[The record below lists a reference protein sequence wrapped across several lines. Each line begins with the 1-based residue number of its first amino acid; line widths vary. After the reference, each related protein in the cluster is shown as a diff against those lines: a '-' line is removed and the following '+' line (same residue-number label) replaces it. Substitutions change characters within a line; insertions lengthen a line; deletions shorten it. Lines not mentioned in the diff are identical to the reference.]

1 MPGRLTMSSSP
12 WTTSAIALL
21 LVSAGAPSASIA
33 QTLPDLVTPD
43 VLRVC
48 GDPGNMPFSD
58 RKEGG
63 FENKIANIIG
73 DELKVKVRYYWLTQG
88 PGFVRNTLGTG
99 LCDLIMGTSSGS
111 DGVQGTNP
119 YYRSTYTLVTRR
131 GDLDGVT
138 RLDDPK
144 LKDKSF
150 GVIAGTPPVSRMG
163 EIGLIG
169 KMRTYAPYQLDPSR
183 KHQTVSA
190 EIISDLAEKT
200 LDAAILWGPA
210 AGWLASQSGVEMNV
224 VPLLNEPDRPPLSF
238 RISMGVRLEE
248 NDWKRSLNTVLRKR
262 RSDIEAVLR
271 EFHVPLMAEEGNGL
285 LEPAKP

>member
-1 MPGRLTMSSSP
+1 MPGRLKMCSLP
-12 WTTSAIALL
+12 RITSVLALL
-21 LVSAGAPSASIA
+21 LVSTGAPSVAIA

-58 RKEGG
+58 RKEAG

-88 PGFVRNTLGTG
+88 PGLRAKYARNGFVRSDHWNELRLGRCPEHQS
-99 LCDLIMGTSSGS
+99 LLSVDLYAHHAS
-111 DGVQGTNP
+111 
-119 YYRSTYTLVTRR
+119 RR
-131 GDLDGVT
+131 PRWGFKA
-138 RLDDPK
+138 DDPK
-144 LKDKSF
+144 LKDKSI

-169 KMRTYAPYQLDPSR
+169 KMRTYAPYQLDPAR

-190 EIISDLAEKT
+190 EIVSDLAGKT
-200 LDAAILWGPA
+200 LDAAVLWGPA

-224 VPLLNEPDRPPLSF
+224 VPLLDEPDRPPLSF
-238 RISMGVRLEE
+238 RIGMGVRLEE

-262 RSDIEAVLR
+262 RADIEAVLR
-271 EFHVPLMAEEGNGL
+271 EFHVPLMADEGNTL
-285 LEPAKP
+285 MEPAKP

>member
-1 MPGRLTMSSSP
+1 MRSRFRSTIL
-12 WTTSAIALL
+12 ALL
-21 LVSAGAPSASIA
+21 LVSAGAPNSVIA
-33 QTLPDLVTPD
+33 QALPDLVTPD

-58 RKEGG
+58 RKENG

-99 LCDLIMGTSSGS
+99 LCDLIVGTSSGS
-111 DGVQGTNP
+111 EGVQGTNP
-119 YYRSTYTLVTRR
+119 YYRSTYTLITRR

-144 LKDKSF
+144 LKDKNI

-163 EIGLIG
+163 EVGLVG
-169 KMRTYAPYQLDPSR
+169 KMRTYAPYQLDPAR
-183 KHQTVSA
+183 KHQTISA
-190 EIISDLAEKT
+190 EIVSDLAEKK
-200 LDAAILWGPA
+200 LDAAVLWGPA
-210 AGWLASQSGVEMNV
+210 AGWLAKESGVEMNV
-224 VPLLNEPDRPPLSF
+224 VPLLSEPDRPPLSF
-238 RISMGVRLEE
+238 RIGMGVRLEE

-262 RSDIEAVLR
+262 RTDIEAVLR
-271 EFHVPLMAEEGNGL
+271 EFNVPLMSEEGSAL
-285 LEPAKP
+285 LESPKP